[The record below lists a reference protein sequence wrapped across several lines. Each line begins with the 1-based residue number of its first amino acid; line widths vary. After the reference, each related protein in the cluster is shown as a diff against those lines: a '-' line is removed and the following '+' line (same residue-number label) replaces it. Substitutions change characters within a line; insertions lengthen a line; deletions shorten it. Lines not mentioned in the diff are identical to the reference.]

1 MNTIFSNKELESLF
15 LTFHHCHDSANIA
28 EESAGYSDESVR
40 YYVPAK
46 EKLKFLPLN
55 KLIFAGSQLFL
66 LSRTQ
71 DKEGIELLKES
82 YILSCL
88 CDLDYQIAKK
98 QAEDIFDSDVK
109 ISQEDT
115 SKLQKL
121 TMMANHIFKNT
132 LIGNELEN
140 KNKFLANF
148 CEK

>member
-1 MNTIFSNKELESLF
+1 MNTIFSSKELESLF
-15 LTFHHCHDSANIA
+15 FTFHCCCDSDNLA
-28 EESAGYSDESVR
+28 EESAD

-46 EKLKFLPLN
+46 DKLKFLPLN

-66 LSRTQ
+66 SSRVS

-88 CDLDYQIAKK
+88 CELDYEIAKK
-98 QAEDIFDSDVK
+98 QAEDIFDSGIKV
-109 ISQEDT
+109 SSEDT
-115 SKLQKL
+115 SKLEKL

-140 KNKFLANF
+140 KNKFLANY